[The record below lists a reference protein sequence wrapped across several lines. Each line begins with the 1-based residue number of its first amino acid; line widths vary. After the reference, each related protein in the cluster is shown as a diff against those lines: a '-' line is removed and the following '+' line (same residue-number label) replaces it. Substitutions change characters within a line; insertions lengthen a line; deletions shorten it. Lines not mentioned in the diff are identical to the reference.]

1 MPRSKRPSIAS
12 FKTGSFEPIRKNPI
26 SLLDDDFLDRHAK
39 VIKIG
44 EDNSPL
50 SLSKT
55 EFRIEGDLFLSGN
68 LSSHTIK
75 TENNYLDFV
84 TGSYFRFYHDA
95 TASGDEYKIFW
106 TGTSALHTVPGF
118 IAFDTGE
125 GIFKVTD
132 DGDFWFEAD
141 GENRT
146 LKLYTAGSTGADL
159 FSIAVAADGVSTIAT
174 TDSDGTAANLTLDVD
189 GDIELNADGG
199 QVAIKDGTTSHF
211 MFNCD
216 NTRIVI

>member
-1 MPRSKRPSIAS
+1 MPRSKRPSVAS

-84 TGSYFRFYHDA
+84 TGSYFRFYHYE
-95 TASGDEYKIFW
+95 TASGD
-106 TGTSALHTVPGF
+106 
-118 IAFDTGE
+118 
-125 GIFKVTD
+125 
-132 DGDFWFEAD
+132 
-141 GENRT
+141 
-146 LKLYTAGSTGADL
+146 
-159 FSIAVAADGVSTIAT
+159 
-174 TDSDGTAANLTLDVD
+174 
-189 GDIELNADGG
+189 
-199 QVAIKDGTTSHF
+199 
-211 MFNCD
+211 
-216 NTRIVI
+216 